1 MTRTL
6 FLLGLGLAATPP
18 AESATLIA
26 RFNGVINPMNIQRDV
41 GDGGGWITTSVG
53 LFGFTRL
60 GGTYLG
66 DPVGDFVGFCIE
78 PREFVTPG
86 VTYTYNT
93 EDLQYGATNIGGMG
107 PVRADV
113 LRELY
118 ARYFPQFIASIPAN
132 TARALQIATW
142 EIVRETTGVLDVSS
156 GTTRFRNPA
165 DPAALTLAQT
175 MLSNLTGTGPRLDDV
190 YALNRVGAQDIVFQG
205 TPEPG
210 TLLLTGAA
218 LLLVGRFGMR
228 PPGAAV

>member
-1 MTRTL
+1 MIRTAFL
-6 FLLGLGLAATPP
+6 FGLALAATMPV
-18 AESATLIA
+18 ESATLIA
-26 RFNGVINPMNIQRDV
+26 RFNGVINPMSIQRDV

-60 GGTYLG
+60 GGTFPG
-66 DPVGDFVGFCIE
+66 EPTGNFVGFCIE

-86 VTYTYNT
+86 VTYTYDV
-93 EDLQYGATNIGGMG
+93 EDLRYGATNIGGMG
-107 PVRADV
+107 PARADL

-118 ARYFPQFIASIPAN
+118 ARYFPQLIASIPAN

-142 EIVRETTGVLDVSS
+142 EIVRETSGVLDVTS
-156 GTTRFRNPA
+156 GTTRFQNPG

-175 MLSNLTGTGPRLDDV
+175 MLSSLTSAGPRLDDV
-190 YALNRVGAQDIVFQG
+190 YALNLIGAQDLVFQG

-218 LLLVGRFGMR
+218 LLVGRLGLR
-228 PPGAAV
+228 RRAG

>member
-1 MTRTL
+1 MNRAVI
-6 FLLGLGLAATPP
+6 FFGLGLAAVMPLK
-18 AESATLIA
+18 SATLIA
-26 RFNGVINPMNIQRDV
+26 RFNGVIDPMTIQRDV

-60 GGTYLG
+60 GGTFPG
-66 DPVGDFVGFCIE
+66 EPFGDFVGFCIE

-86 VTYTYNT
+86 VTYTYNV

-107 PVRADV
+107 PARADL

-118 ARYFPQFIASIPAN
+118 ARYFPQFIASIPSL

-142 EIVRETTGVLDVSS
+142 EIVRETSGVLNVTS
-156 GTTRFRNPA
+156 GTTRFRNPG

-175 MLSNLTGTGPRLDDV
+175 MLSSLTGTGPRLDDLR
-190 YALNRVGAQDIVFQG
+190 ALNLVGVQDIVVQV
-205 TPEPG
+205 TPEPQ

-218 LLLVGRFGMR
+218 LLMLARLGVRR
-228 PPGAAV
+228 RAR

>member
-1 MTRTL
+1 M
-6 FLLGLGLAATPP
+6 
-18 AESATLIA
+18 S
-26 RFNGVINPMNIQRDV
+26 IQRDV

-60 GGTYLG
+60 GGTFPG
-66 DPVGDFVGFCIE
+66 EPTGDFVGFCIE

-86 VTYTYNT
+86 VTYTYDV
-93 EDLQYGATNIGGMG
+93 EDFRYGATNIGGMG
-107 PVRADV
+107 PARADL

-118 ARYFPQFIASIPAN
+118 ARYYPQFIASIPAN

-142 EIVRETTGVLDVSS
+142 EIVRETSGVLDVTS
-156 GTTRFRNPA
+156 GTTRFQNPG

-175 MLSNLTGTGPRLDDV
+175 MLSSLTGAGPRLDDV
-190 YALNRVGAQDIVFQG
+190 YALNLIGAQDIVFQG

-218 LLLVGRFGMR
+218 LLLVGRLGLR
-228 PPGAAV
+228 LRAG